1 MGRGL
6 KQLGVLGTMV
16 WDTIVGR
23 DAGAPPVE
31 EWGGIGYALAG
42 LDAALPPDW
51 QVVPLVK
58 VGRDLAP
65 RAQEFLRAL
74 ARAPRSARFIEVPEP
89 NPRVRLTYTSDER
102 RCEGL
107 TGGIPAWTWA
117 ELGPLVLGLD
127 ALYVNFITGFECDLA
142 TARALRQAFAGPIY
156 GDLHSLAL
164 GRRADGARYPRP
176 IADAL
181 EWLACFDVAQLNE
194 GEMDQLGDE
203 PLALA
208 AAALERGV
216 SAVCVTMGGRGAV
229 YLAAGDFTSLAIP
242 GFTHRRAERS
252 VRGRPIVRTALVKT
266 DGPPLAGDPTGCGDV
281 FGATLVS
288 SLLAGVDLEP
298 AVAAANRMARRNV
311 GYRGATGLQH
321 HLRGALSGVK
331 AS

>member
-1 MGRGL
+1 
-6 KQLGVLGTMV
+6 MV

-42 LDAALPPDW
+42 LDASLPADW

-65 RAQEFLRAL
+65 RAQEFLRGL
-74 ARAPRSARFIEVPEP
+74 SRASGARFIEVPDP
-89 NPRVRLTYTSDER
+89 NPRVRLNYLSDER

-107 TGGIPAWTWA
+107 TGGIPTWTWG
-117 ELGPLVLGLD
+117 ELGPLVMGLD

-142 TARALRQAFAGPIY
+142 TAQALRHAFAGPIY

-164 GRRADGARYPRP
+164 GRAADGERYARP
-176 IADAL
+176 IADAA

-229 YLAAGDFTSLAIP
+229 YLAAGDFTSLALP

-266 DGPPLAGDPTGCGDV
+266 EGAPAAGDPTGCGDV
-281 FGATLVS
+281 FGATLVAM
-288 SLLAGVDLEP
+288 LLAGTDLEP
-298 AVAAANRMARRNV
+298 AVSAANRMARRNV
-311 GYRGATGLQH
+311 TYRGATGLEH
-321 HLRGALSGVK
+321 HLRGALSGAK